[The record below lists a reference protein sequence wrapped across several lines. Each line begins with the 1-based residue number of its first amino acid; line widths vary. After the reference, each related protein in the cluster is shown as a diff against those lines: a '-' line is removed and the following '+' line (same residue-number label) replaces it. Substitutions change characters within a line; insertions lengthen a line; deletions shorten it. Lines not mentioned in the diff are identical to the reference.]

1 MARPDEVD
9 KLLDEMLK
17 GKTPEEIL
25 GQGGVAET
33 VRLPATV
40 GPS

>member
-17 GKTPEEIL
+17 GKTPE
-25 GQGGVAET
+25 GRGSGNSSS
-33 VRLPATV
+33 PPK
-40 GPS
+40 G